1 MQSILGFVYPCPVLF
16 MNLKS
21 CVTYIFNSL
30 QYNSLTLCKRS
41 PEDKEDQ
48 TFILKK
54 HIGDPKSEA
63 YVENHDIELS
73 LDSLI
78 CWSGLRE
85 NRPFLLNCITMYN
98 EPPVQLVESLIGLYR
113 AYYELVHWKD
123 ELKNKMQ
130 VVIVIDGYD
139 IIPIENL
146 KMYEKVGIY
155 NSFCTKDYKY
165 VELSSDKQSHEI
177 KFRGMP

>member
-1 MQSILGFVYPCPVLF
+1 MHIRFCLPLSCFVYGLEKLCDL
-16 MNLKS
+16 
-21 CVTYIFNSL
+21 YIFNSL

-78 CWSGLRE
+78 C
-85 NRPFLLNCITMYN
+85 
-98 EPPVQLVESLIGLYR
+98 
-113 AYYELVHWKD
+113 
-123 ELKNKMQ
+123 
-130 VVIVIDGYD
+130 
-139 IIPIENL
+139 
-146 KMYEKVGIY
+146 
-155 NSFCTKDYKY
+155 
-165 VELSSDKQSHEI
+165 
-177 KFRGMP
+177 